1 MGSAGRVRRILAQAA
16 QSDAEY
22 VRDRVRAGDQDRY
35 WGALLA
41 SDRVCADLLALYA
54 FHLEIAQIPEQV
66 SEPQLGE
73 IRLEWWREA
82 LNSALTGGTAD
93 HPVLK
98 PLAAAAASHALSPA
112 LLEGMITARSFDLAR
127 EPVPDLAALGDYLA
141 ATAGAVF
148 RLGAQIA
155 GVPDG
160 APEASK
166 HAAIAYGLTGLMRAL
181 PYHAAKG
188 QIFLPGDL
196 LAKHGLHPQIV
207 LDGAD
212 NQDLRAALR
221 DLRQHASAALDA
233 ARSALRPFP
242 KQAIVPFLPLAL
254 VGPYLKLLEA
264 PGYHP
269 LRDVAQIN
277 PLKRYGL
284 IWRAHLR
291 GRL

>member
-1 MGSAGRVRRILAQAA
+1 MVQAA

-41 SDRVCADLLALYA
+41 PDQVCADLLALYA

-82 LNSALTGGTAD
+82 LSSALTGGTAD
-93 HPVLK
+93 HPVLR
-98 PLAAAAASHALSPA
+98 PLAAAAASHALPPA

-127 EPVPDLAALGDYLA
+127 EPMPDFAALWDYLA

-181 PYHAAKG
+181 PYHAAAKREPDSSSPASRSPSMDCTPR
-188 QIFLPGDL
+188 FL
-196 LAKHGLHPQIV
+196 
-207 LDGAD
+207 LDGEEIRVCACD
-212 NQDLRAALR
+212 AVREQLGGEGSVSPTSPHGGAERA
-221 DLRQHASAALDA
+221 
-233 ARSALRPFP
+233 
-242 KQAIVPFLPLAL
+242 
-254 VGPYLKLLEA
+254 
-264 PGYHP
+264 
-269 LRDVAQIN
+269 
-277 PLKRYGL
+277 
-284 IWRAHLR
+284 
-291 GRL
+291 